1 MYYFEDIQ
9 LLHLNSSKF
18 LACLDC
24 ESKMEQENF
33 QITSDEYTSESTSF
47 KIIPAYK
54 YQKDGDTVIY
64 DGEIVYIVRSQA
76 FHNK

>member
-1 MYYFEDIQ
+1 
-9 LLHLNSSKF
+9 
-18 LACLDC
+18 
-24 ESKMEQENF
+24 MEQENF

-54 YQKDGDTVIY
+54 YQKDGDTIIY

-76 FHNK
+76 FHNKQTFLHASIEFNMKDNADR

>member
-1 MYYFEDIQ
+1 
-9 LLHLNSSKF
+9 
-18 LACLDC
+18 
-24 ESKMEQENF
+24 MEQENF